1 MCGGVAAAVFRVREP
16 PYFTIPIAAARAEAR
31 SNYAAYLSQS
41 HV

>member
-1 MCGGVAAAVFRVREP
+1 MVAESPLRSSGAGAALFHHPNRSRK
-16 PYFTIPIAAARAEAR
+16 AEAR

>member
-1 MCGGVAAAVFRVREP
+1 MCGGVAAAG
-16 PYFTIPIAAARAEAR
+16 AALFHHPNRSRKAEAR